1 MTRKSRRAALL
12 RRLVERRR
20 AQRRHDEPRHDEPRH
35 DEPRHDEPRHDEPR
49 HDERRLDERGDV
61 PGWVMIT
68 VMTVAIVGA
77 IWAVAD
83 DQLTAM
89 LTTAL
94 NSVSKG

>member
-1 MTRKSRRAALL
+1 MTRKSRRTALL

-20 AQRRHDEPRHDEPRH
+20 AQRRLDERRHDK
-35 DEPRHDEPRHDEPR
+35 
-49 HDERRLDERGDV
+49 RRLDERGDV